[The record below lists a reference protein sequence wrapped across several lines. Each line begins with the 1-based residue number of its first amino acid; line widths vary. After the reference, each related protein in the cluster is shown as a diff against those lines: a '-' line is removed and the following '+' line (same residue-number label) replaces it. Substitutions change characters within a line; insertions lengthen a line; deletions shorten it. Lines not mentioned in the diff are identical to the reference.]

1 MSDNAPMAAT
11 VPNDKPPYRVPSMGE
26 IAALP
31 WNGMTVASTFS
42 GCGGSSLGYRMA
54 GFRVLYAN
62 EFVAAARDTYAAN
75 AAPYT
80 VLDPRDIRTLQPADV
95 LAALQLPAGEL
106 DVLDGS
112 PPCASFS
119 TAGKRQKDW
128 GKVKTYSETAQ
139 RTDDLFFEFARI
151 LRGVQPRVF
160 IAENVSGLVKGVAKG
175 YFLDILAELKGCGYR
190 VACKLLD
197 AQWLGVPQARQR
209 TIFVGVRNDLERE
222 PVHPTPLR
230 YRYTIRDALPWIE
243 RVVHDTSGLYGAGDV
258 THRPSPA
265 ITVGVHSVNS
275 LHFKVSD
282 PPRPQD
288 DDHETSIARYAIGA
302 EWDKL
307 KPGEQSA
314 RYFSLVR
321 CAPDRPAPT
330 VCGSHGALNTAGI
343 THPTERRKFT
353 IAELRRLCGFPDD
366 FVLTGTYAQQWERL
380 GRAVPPVMMAAIA
393 AAVRDH
399 VLLPL
404 RAEGR

>member
-1 MSDNAPMAAT
+1 MTEA
-11 VPNDKPPYRVPSMGE
+11 KPPYRVPSMGE

-31 WNGMTVASTFS
+31 WNGLTVASTFS

-175 YFLDILAELKGCGYR
+175 YFLDILWKAEQGY
-190 VACKLLD
+190 
-197 AQWLGVPQARQR
+197 
-209 TIFVGVRNDLERE
+209 
-222 PVHPTPLR
+222 
-230 YRYTIRDALPWIE
+230 
-243 RVVHDTSGLYGAGDV
+243 
-258 THRPSPA
+258 THE
-265 ITVGVHSVNS
+265 
-275 LHFKVSD
+275 
-282 PPRPQD
+282 Q
-288 DDHETSIARYAIGA
+288 IARKRLALEGV
-302 EWDKL
+302 L
-307 KPGEQSA
+307 VPVTA
-314 RYFSLVR
+314 RWNEELLTAAGFRSVECVWR
-321 CAPDRPAPT
+321 
-330 VCGSHGALNTAGI
+330 ALNFA
-343 THPTERRKFT
+343 
-353 IAELRRLCGFPDD
+353 AWVA
-366 FVLTGTYAQQWERL
+366 VL
-380 GRAVPPVMMAAIA
+380 
-393 AAVRDH
+393 
-399 VLLPL
+399 
-404 RAEGR
+404 